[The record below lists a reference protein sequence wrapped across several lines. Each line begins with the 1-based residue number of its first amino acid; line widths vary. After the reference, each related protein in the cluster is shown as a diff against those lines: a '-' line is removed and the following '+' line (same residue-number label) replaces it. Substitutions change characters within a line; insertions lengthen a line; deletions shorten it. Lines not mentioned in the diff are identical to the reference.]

1 MRLPWL
7 KPCLNFIVV
16 YDIMKAIILLFA
28 IFLSGLSYGQQH
40 GDLTHG
46 KVFGSKP
53 NTTGMMDASKVEAS
67 MDKKTRISVT
77 IKGKVLKVTKP
88 KGGWFEMDA
97 GNGKII
103 KAHFRVY
110 NVTIPADL
118 KGRTVI
124 ADGIAQK
131 QFIADDQQHL
141 AGDTVTGKKQHSVKT
156 NPKQRLIFE
165 VNGLMVE

>member
-1 MRLPWL
+1 
-7 KPCLNFIVV
+7 
-16 YDIMKAIILLFA
+16 MKAITFLFS

-40 GDLTHG
+40 GDLAHG

-53 NTTGMMDASKVEAS
+53 NITGMMDASKVEAS

-77 IKGKVLKVTKP
+77 IKGKVLKVTNP
-88 KGGWFEMDA
+88 KGGWFQIDA

-103 KAHFRVY
+103 NAHFKVY
-110 NVTIPADL
+110 NITIPADL
-118 KGRTVI
+118 KGKNII
-124 ADGIAQK
+124 AEGVAQK

-156 NPKQRLIFE
+156 NPKQRLVFE
-165 VNGLMVE
+165 VSGLTVE